1 MRLLIVE
8 DDVVL
13 AEFLSE
19 GLTEEG
25 HVVGV
30 EHDGVT
36 GELAAQSGDY
46 DALVL
51 DVFFCLLPTVSIWGR
66 SWRPERSTA
75 VHYGDLCER
84 GNARDVGRRERL
96 EHERT

>member
-51 DVFFCLLPTVSIWGR
+51 DVFFCLLPTVSIWGSLSAYRVRRQRRAWR
-66 SWRPERSTA
+66 S
-75 VHYGDLCER
+75 DLLR
-84 GNARDVGRRERL
+84 HLRATL
-96 EHERT
+96 T